1 MFLKNLIKKAKTAVD
16 TTEEIDNHFFAQV
29 MEEIEKGFRDKGLHG
44 KAIALSGGDDA
55 KANAIYVELR
65 AKALQEKYI
74 ESQTA
79 EHDQNA
85 NEDSPATDVGSNT
98 LAYRIK
104 MIFFTVIATIIATI
118 IAIIIISLIVVGIG
132 KII

>member
-1 MFLKNLIKKAKTAVD
+1 MKKANKAVSD
-16 TTEEIDNHFFAQV
+16 PTEGVSDHFFAEV
-29 MEEIEKGFRDKGLHG
+29 MEEMKKGFKDKGING

-85 NEDSPATDVGSNT
+85 NKDSPATDAGSNT